1 MTKISY
7 QVPDIS
13 FQLWVL
19 VLLLVASFIFPGTGS
34 AGENS
39 KTFLPDLVL
48 CGKKHDSLFHI
59 RKNNLDWEWPLDG
72 PVRDIQPQPAYE
84 NYLVTGG
91 SLKVSL
97 LRKVWKGCK
106 VLWDWKD
113 MEGVSIVSAVVAD
126 WDERDKPTLVLA
138 ADAVAPR
145 LFLAEAKGH
154 DPKVRWEFKL
164 PAAPLRV
171 HLCTDT
177 GNFLVVLADSTVE
190 EVLFQEDKVV
200 MTLGKAEGLQRPLD
214 AVRDPWANTYV
225 ADAASGDI
233 LCFGP
238 KRQVLWKTHL
248 PFAPGRPETMALSLY
263 RKAGKRLLMA
273 SVHFSDGNSV
283 IYVLN
288 TETGGV
294 LAWSDKTEKGGYPSF
309 TKAVPDRAEYIKK
322 Q

>member
-1 MTKISY
+1 LGLLAAS
-7 QVPDIS
+7 S
-13 FQLWVL
+13 LW
-19 VLLLVASFIFPGTGS
+19 
-34 AGENS
+34 AGADEKLAPA

-59 RKNNLDWEWPLDG
+59 RKNQLDWEWPLDG
-72 PVRDIQPQPAYE
+72 PVRDVQPQPAYE
-84 NYLVTGG
+84 HYLVTGG
-91 SLKVSL
+91 SGKVSL
-97 LRKVWKGCK
+97 VRRVWKGCK
-106 VLWDWKD
+106 VFWDWED

-126 WDERDKPTLVLA
+126 WDERDNPTLVLA
-138 ADAVAPR
+138 ADAAAPR
-145 LFLAEAKGH
+145 LLLGEAKGH
-154 DPKVRWEFKL
+154 EPKIRWEFKL
-164 PAAPLRV
+164 PAVPLRV

-200 MTLGKAEGLQRPLD
+200 MTLGKAEGLQRALD

-233 LCFGP
+233 VCFGP

-248 PFAPGRPETMALSLY
+248 PFAPDRPEAMALSLY

-273 SVHFSDGNSV
+273 SVHFSGGNSITAQDV
-283 IYVLN
+283 VYALN

-309 TKAVPDRAEYIKK
+309 TKAAPDRAEYLKK

>member
-1 MTKISY
+1 MLLGLLAAS
-7 QVPDIS
+7 S
-13 FQLWVL
+13 LW
-19 VLLLVASFIFPGTGS
+19 AGTDEKPGP
-34 AGENS
+34 AR
-39 KTFLPDLVL
+39 TFLPDLVL

-59 RKNNLDWEWPLDG
+59 RKNKLDWEWPLDG
-72 PVRDIQPQPAYE
+72 PVLDVQPQPAYE
-84 NYLVTGG
+84 HYLVTGG
-91 SLKVSL
+91 SAKVSL

-106 VLWDWKD
+106 VFWDWKD

-126 WDERDKPTLVLA
+126 WDERDNPTLVLA
-138 ADAVAPR
+138 ADAATPR

-154 DPKVRWEFKL
+154 DAKVRWEFKL
-164 PAAPLRV
+164 PAVPLRV

-177 GNFLVVLADSTVE
+177 GNFLVVLADSTVQ

-200 MTLGKAEGLQRPLD
+200 MALGHAEGLQRVLD

-225 ADAASGDI
+225 ADAASGDV

-248 PFAPGRPETMALSLY
+248 PFAPGKPEAAALSLY

-273 SVHFSDGNSV
+273 SVHFSGGNSTTAQDV
-283 IYVLN
+283 IYALN

-294 LAWSDKTEKGGYPSF
+294 LAWSDKTEKGGYPNF
-309 TKAVPDRAEYIKK
+309 TKCVPDRAEYLKK